1 MTVQRLQQMRGAEVI
16 SRTGDEIGELGEI
29 YCDTETENPEWISIP
44 TGIFTTKRLLVPASH
59 VELQDDKVVVP
70 FSAQEVKDSPRIV
83 DDELDEETERSLYE
97 YYDLDYSVRGARRR
111 GPARVWFKTVAG
123 EHLRA

>member
-97 YYDLDYSVRGARRR
+97 YYDLDYSVREARRR